1 MRTLVFA
8 FAALAALAAC
18 ASNPAQAAQLHY
30 TATLNGR
37 QDPTNTG
44 SAATG
49 LARIDVDTATQTVDA
64 QIEIHG
70 LRMSELAAHLSHAP
84 MGPMHLHR
92 YQGDDVTLILPFPM
106 GQTYAETPDGFTVTL
121 RHYAYAEGA
130 AIVQSGLSFDQFLAA
145 LARDPIF
152 LNIHTERFGEG
163 EISGRLVPT
172 T

>member
-1 MRTLVFA
+1 MRALI
-8 FAALAALAAC
+8 FAAAALAAC
-18 ASNPAQAAQLHY
+18 ASTPAQATQLHY
-30 TATLNGR
+30 TATLNGH
-37 QDPTNTG
+37 QAPTDTG

-49 LARIDVDTATQTVDA
+49 IARIDVDTATQTVDA

-70 LRMSELAAHLSHAP
+70 LRMAELAQHLSHAP

-106 GQTYAETPDGFTVTL
+106 GSTYAETADGFTVTL
-121 RHYAYAEGA
+121 RHYAYGDGA
-130 AIVQSGLSFDQFLAA
+130 AIVQSGLSFDQFLTA
-145 LARDPIF
+145 LASDPIF
-152 LNIHTERFGEG
+152 LNIHTDRFGEG

>member
-1 MRTLVFA
+1 MRALI
-8 FAALAALAAC
+8 FAAVALAAC
-18 ASNPAQAAQLHY
+18 AFTPAQATQIHY
-30 TATLNGR
+30 TTTLNGH
-37 QDPTNTG
+37 QEPTNTG

-49 LARIDVDTATQTVDA
+49 TARIDIDTATQTIDA

-70 LRMSELAAHLSHAP
+70 LQMAALSAHLSHAP

-106 GQTYAETPDGFTVTL
+106 GATYVETADGFTVTL
-121 RHYAYAEGA
+121 RHYPYANGA

-145 LARDPIF
+145 LDHDSIF

-163 EISGRLVPT
+163 EISGRLT
-172 T
+172 RGT

>member
-1 MRTLVFA
+1 MRVFVFA
-8 FAALAALAAC
+8 VAALAAC
-18 ASNPAQAAQLHY
+18 ASAPAQATQIHY
-30 TATLNGR
+30 TATLNGH
-37 QDPTNTG
+37 QQPTDTG

-49 LARIDVDTATQTVDA
+49 SAWIDVDTATQTVDA
-64 QIEIHG
+64 RIEIHG
-70 LRMSELAAHLSHAP
+70 LHMSDLAAHLSHAP

-106 GQTYAETPDGFTVTL
+106 GPTYSETADGFTVTL
-121 RHYAYAEGA
+121 HHYAYSDGA

-145 LARDPIF
+145 LSRDPIF
-152 LNIHTERFGEG
+152 LNIHSERFGEG

>member
-1 MRTLVFA
+1 MRALIFA
-8 FAALAALAAC
+8 VAALAAC
-18 ASNPAQAAQLHY
+18 ASTPAQATQIHY
-30 TATLNGR
+30 TATLNGH
-37 QDPTNTG
+37 QEPTTTG

-49 LARIDVDTATQTVDA
+49 TARIDVDTATQTVDA

-70 LRMSELAAHLSHAP
+70 LRMAELAQHLSHAP

-106 GQTYAETPDGFTVTL
+106 GATYVETADGFTVTVH
-121 RHYAYAEGA
+121 HYAYADGA

-145 LARDPIF
+145 LDHDPIF

-163 EISGRLVPT
+163 EISGRLNRAS
-172 T
+172 

>member
-1 MRTLVFA
+1 MRALVFA
-8 FAALAALAAC
+8 VAALAAC
-18 ASNPAQAAQLHY
+18 ASHPAQAAELHY

-49 LARIDVDTATQTVDA
+49 LARIDVDTTAQTVDA
-64 QIEIHG
+64 RIEIHG
-70 LRMSELAAHLSHAP
+70 LLISQLAAHLSHAP

-106 GQTYAETPDGFTVTL
+106 GSTYSETADGFTVTL

-145 LARDPIF
+145 LAHDPIF
-152 LNIHTERFGEG
+152 LNIHPERFGEG

>member
-1 MRTLVFA
+1 MRALILAAAA
-8 FAALAALAAC
+8 FAAC
-18 ASNPAQAAQLHY
+18 AHHPAQAAELHY
-30 TATLNGR
+30 TATLTGR
-37 QDPTNTG
+37 QAPTNTG

-49 LARIDVDTATQTVDA
+49 WARIDVDTATQTVDA

-70 LRMSELAAHLSHAP
+70 LRMAELAAHLAHAP

-106 GQTYAETPDGFTVTL
+106 GSAYSETADGFTVTL

-130 AIVQSGLSFDQFLAA
+130 AIVRSSLSFDQFLAA
-145 LARDPIF
+145 LAHDPVF

-163 EISGRLVPT
+163 EISGHLVPT

>member
-1 MRTLVFA
+1 MRALI
-8 FAALAALAAC
+8 FAAAALAAC
-18 ASNPAQAAQLHY
+18 AFTPAQAAQLHY
-30 TATLNGR
+30 TATLSGH
-37 QDPTNTG
+37 QEPTNTG

-49 LARIDVDTATQTVDA
+49 SAWIDVDTATQTVDA
-64 QIEIHG
+64 RIEIHG
-70 LRMSELAAHLSHAP
+70 LRMPQLSAHLSHAP

-106 GQTYAETPDGFTVTL
+106 GSTYAETADGFTVTVQ
-121 RHYAYAEGA
+121 HYAYADGA
-130 AIVQSGLSFDQFLAA
+130 AIVQSGLTFDQFMAA
-145 LARDPIF
+145 LAGDPIF